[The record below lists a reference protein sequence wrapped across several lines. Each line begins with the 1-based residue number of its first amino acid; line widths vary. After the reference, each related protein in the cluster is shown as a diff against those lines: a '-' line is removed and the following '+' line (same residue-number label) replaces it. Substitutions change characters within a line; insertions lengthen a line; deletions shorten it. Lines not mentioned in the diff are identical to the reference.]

1 MQLPPLVQIAT
12 ALRRTTEFLAREF
25 AVPTTVPP
33 PWSPFEWHIA
43 RAVSAMQGISSLL
56 QTRLRWQGPDQWQRF
71 LSEQRE
77 QTVGRYQQ
85 IATSLEA
92 IDSHARREGLALVG
106 LKGAALHAA
115 GVYAPGERPMG
126 DIDLLIRPG
135 DATVISRVLD
145 ACGYTAAFSTERH
158 LVFQS
163 RDAKATASGRLGEHV
178 DSPINVEV
186 HERIAEQLP
195 VRALD
200 ITSFLF
206 PAGAPAG
213 LNTYPSTAGLM
224 LHLLLH
230 AAGNMRARALRL
242 IQLHDIG
249 LLARRFGPGDWLEL
263 LAARPDGC
271 AIWWALAPLIL
282 TERYFPGAIPA
293 DVLASLSRACH
304 WPLRHRA
311 RRQRLADV
319 SWSNIRIEAFP
330 GLEWSRTPRD
340 AVAFMKSRIWPS
352 PEARS
357 ELKEGAAQI
366 PDSSTIPWYG
376 ISHGERILRWMFAR
390 PPRVQTLLSVRAAL
404 DQCIDEP
411 DIHTLR

>member
-12 ALRRTTEFLAREF
+12 ALRRTTELLACEF
-25 AVPTTVPP
+25 AAPTAAPP
-33 PWSPFEWHIA
+33 PWSEFEWHIA
-43 RAVSAMQGISSLL
+43 RAVSAMQGVSSLL
-56 QTRLRWQGPDQWQRF
+56 QARLRWRGPDQWQRF

-77 QTVGRYQQ
+77 QSVGRYRQ
-85 IATSLEA
+85 IATLLEA
-92 IDSHARREGLALVG
+92 IDRHARREGLALVG
-106 LKGAALHAA
+106 LKGAALHAG
-115 GVYAPGERPMG
+115 GVYAAGERPMG

-135 DATVISRVLD
+135 DAAVIPRVLE
-145 ACGYTAAFSTERH
+145 ACGYTAAFSTDRH
-158 LVFQS
+158 FVFQS
-163 RDAKATASGRLGEHV
+163 RDAKAAVGGRLGEHV

-186 HERIAEQLP
+186 HERIAEHLP
-195 VRALD
+195 VRAVD
-200 ITSFLF
+200 ITQFLF
-206 PAGAPAG
+206 PVGAPAG
-213 LNTYPSTAGLM
+213 LNAYSSAACLM

-249 LLARRFGPGDWLEL
+249 LLARRFSPGDWLEL
-263 LAARPDGC
+263 LAMHPDGS

-293 DVLASLSRACH
+293 DVLASLSQACH
-304 WPLRHRA
+304 WPLRQRA
-311 RRQRLADV
+311 RHQQLADV

-340 AVAFMKSRIWPS
+340 AVAFMRSRIWPT

-357 ELKEGAAQI
+357 ELREGAAQI
-366 PDSSTIPWYG
+366 PGSATVPWYG
-376 ISHGERILRWMFAR
+376 ISHGARILRWVFTR

-404 DQCIDEP
+404 DQSLDEP